1 MKPNSGMF
9 NKQSLLYELFVGV
22 RVCVCVRETDRDRER
37 SETEVTHPNRN
48 LKSQVIRDSE
58 QRTQCFLYVISLR

>member
-1 MKPNSGMF
+1 M
-9 NKQSLLYELFVGV
+9 
-22 RVCVCVRETDRDRER
+22 CVCERETDRDRER

-58 QRTQCFLYVISLR
+58 QDSVFPVCYLTEIE